1 MATQP
6 FVNMVEIERS
16 VLARHCLDRRFQSV
30 EVLCPEIEAWEEES
44 NERMAEWSGSSPQRT
59 PGSSSA
65 YSTPQ
70 PSSGGLL

>member
-16 VLARHCLDRRFQSV
+16 VLARHYLDGRFQSV
-30 EVLCPEIEAWEEES
+30 EVFCPEIEAWEEES
-44 NERMAEWSGSSPQRT
+44 NERT